1 VAPRVQALADLGFAV
16 AGFLDNDDRSIDA
29 AVAAAETAGVQMI
42 RWDSGCKTETQIC
55 SQLSAKGLTAFLKL
69 GVKQRSSE
77 DTVLQDLNA
86 VDPSKPVPSLG
97 VEDWLIL
104 NFTLEEAR
112 ERIAAGAANR
122 KWFNLDPP
130 MSSGL

>member
-1 VAPRVQALADLGFAV
+1 
-16 AGFLDNDDRSIDA
+16 LD
-29 AVAAAETAGVQMI
+29 
-42 RWDSGCKTETQIC
+42 
-55 SQLSAKGLTAFLKL
+55 
-69 GVKQRSSE
+69 
-77 DTVLQDLNA
+77 
-86 VDPSKPVPSLG
+86 